1 MIKAEDLT
9 RKYGDLVAV
18 DTASFQIEH
27 GEIVGLLGHNGAGKT
42 TIMKMITG
50 FIEPTAGKLTVD
62 GLDICEDR
70 SRIQKKIGYLPE
82 NCPLYPEMTVADYLV
97 YAASLKGLEGAEANS
112 SIAQAIHRTRLT
124 DVAAQRINTLS
135 RGYRQRL
142 GVAQAIL
149 GSPRIYI
156 LDEPTNGL
164 DPSQILEMRALIKE
178 LAQKATVVVSTHILQ
193 EVEATCHRVIIVRG
207 GKVALDSTMENLD
220 QSNCLEVVLGPVS
233 AEESEE
239 GGDNAV
245 SAIRALLEEV
255 EGVEEASV
263 LEHHADD
270 ERATFSLSLTAD
282 KKRDPVAAAIA
293 AKVVEK
299 GLKLYALKPKVRDL
313 EVIFGEISRGV
324 GQDE

>member
-9 RKYGDLVAV
+9 RRYGDLVAV

-82 NCPLYPEMTVADYLV
+82 NCPLYPDMTVTDYLI

-112 SIAQAIHRTRLT
+112 SIAQAIHRTKLT

-220 QSNCLEVVLGPVS
+220 QANRLEVVLGRG
-233 AEESEE
+233 EIYE
-239 GGDNAV
+239 GGEG
-245 SAIRALLEEV
+245 AIRELLEAVDGV
-255 EGVEEASV
+255 EGASV
-263 LEHHADD
+263 LEHQADD
-270 ERATFSLSLTAD
+270 GRVTCSLALTPDKERDS
-282 KKRDPVAAAIA
+282 VAAAIA

>member
-178 LAQKATVVVSTHILQ
+178 LAQKATVVVSTHIP
-193 EVEATCHRVIIVRG
+193 EVEATCHRVIIVQG

-220 QSNCLEVVLGPVS
+220 QSGVLKLCSVPFLLK
-233 AEESEE
+233 
-239 GGDNAV
+239 
-245 SAIRALLEEV
+245 RARRQRLL
-255 EGVEEASV
+255 
-263 LEHHADD
+263 
-270 ERATFSLSLTAD
+270 LSLPFAPCS
-282 KKRDPVAAAIA
+282 KRS
-293 AKVVEK
+293 E
-299 GLKLYALKPKVRDL
+299 GR
-313 EVIFGEISRGV
+313 RGI
-324 GQDE
+324 DT

>member
-9 RKYGDLVAV
+9 RRYGELVAV
-18 DTASFQIEH
+18 DNASFQIEH

-82 NCPLYPEMTVADYLV
+82 NCPLYPDMTVTDYLI

-112 SIAQAIHRTRLT
+112 SIAQAIHRTKLT

-220 QSNCLEVVLGPVS
+220 QSNRLEVVLGQGQND
-233 AEESEE
+233 E
-239 GGDNAV
+239 GGEE
-245 SAIRALLEEV
+245 AIRELLEEV
-255 EGVEEASV
+255 EGVEAASV
-263 LEHHADD
+263 IEYHADD
-270 ERATFSLSLTAD
+270 KRVTCSLALKPDKERDS
-282 KKRDPVAAAIA
+282 VAAAIA
-293 AKVVEK
+293 SKVVEK
-299 GLKLYALKPKVRDL
+299 GLDLYALKPKVRDL

>member
-18 DTASFQIEH
+18 DSASFQIEH

-70 SRIQKKIGYLPE
+70 SKIQKKIGYLPE

-207 GKVALDSTMENLD
+207 GKIALDSTMKNLD
-220 QSNCLEVVLGPVS
+220 QSNRLEVVLGPVS
-233 AEESEE
+233 DSEQESEE
-239 GGDNAV
+239 AV
-245 SAIRALLEEV
+245 SAMRALLEEV

-263 LEHHADD
+263 LEQHFDD

-282 KKRDPVAAAIA
+282 KERDPVAAAIA
-293 AKVVEK
+293 TRVVEK